1 MSDDL
6 FDFGFTAIDE
16 NDLKVVESSKT
27 QVEELQQQLELVDKR
42 AVKLYNAII
51 PLLDN
56 LRKNPEKEYILWPD
70 RVKKIDAFQDKLLE
84 ILDGEDN

>member
-1 MSDDL
+1 MSDEL
-6 FDFGFTAIDE
+6 FDFGFTVVDE

-27 QVEELQQQLELVDKR
+27 QVEELQQQLESVDKR

-70 RVKKIDAFQDKLLE
+70 RVDKIDAFETKLSN
-84 ILDGEDN
+84 ILNGEND